1 MSPASGFGFGT
12 LPTTSSMGAFNK
24 SFGNQMPTTNAMG
37 AFNQSFG
44 NQKQGNLVNPFLL
57 YP

>member
-1 MSPASGFGFGT
+1 
-12 LPTTSSMGAFNK
+12 
-24 SFGNQMPTTNAMG
+24 MPTTNAMG